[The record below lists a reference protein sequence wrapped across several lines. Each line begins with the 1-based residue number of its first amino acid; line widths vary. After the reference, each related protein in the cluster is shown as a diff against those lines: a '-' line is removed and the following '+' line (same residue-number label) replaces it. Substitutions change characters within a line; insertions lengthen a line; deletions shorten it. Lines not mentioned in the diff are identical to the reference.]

1 MWTVGRGSLITR
13 LLHATGGCLERMTRQ
28 PVYLSKSDSKGKS
41 EGIKKLAVYQAPS
54 FRKNEVPG
62 VEAAAVTK
70 K

>member
-1 MWTVGRGSLITR
+1 
-13 LLHATGGCLERMTRQ
+13 MTRQ

-54 FRKNEVPG
+54 FRKNELPG